1 MSRRRSRSRLTRLPR
16 AVLIAGSACLAAA
29 LLQPAA
35 GEESASAAHKPAGT
49 ALKQS
54 PYAPASLPQRAKGF
68 YELMQGIDNVSVRRT
83 ASGNLIRFSYRVTD
97 PVAARPLGEKT
108 ATALMF
114 GRTSHALLEIPV
126 MDKVGALRQTGPLE
140 VGQEYWMVFSN
151 KGGLIKAGE
160 RVDVFV
166 GSFHV
171 DGLIVQ

>member
-1 MSRRRSRSRLTRLPR
+1 MSQRCLRSPR
-16 AVLIAGSACLAAA
+16 AVLMAGSVCLAAA

-35 GEESASAAHKPAGT
+35 GEAGASAAA
-49 ALKQS
+49 KQS
-54 PYAPASLPQRAKGF
+54 PYSPASLPQRAKGY
-68 YELMQGIDNVSVRRT
+68 YELMQGIDHLSVRRT

-108 ATALMF
+108 ATAVMF

-126 MDKVGALRQTGPLE
+126 MDKVGALRQSGPLE
-140 VGQEYWMVFSN
+140 TGQEYWMVFSN

-171 DGLIVQ
+171 DGLIVE

>member
-1 MSRRRSRSRLTRLPR
+1 MSKRCRLTPP
-16 AVLIAGSACLAAA
+16 AVVIAGSVCLAAA
-29 LLQPAA
+29 VLQPAA
-35 GEESASAAHKPAGT
+35 GEESANAPHKAAGA
-49 ALKQS
+49 AVKQS
-54 PYAPASLPQRAKGF
+54 PYSPVNLPQRAKGY
-68 YELMQGIDNVSVRRT
+68 YELAQGIDHLSVRRT

-97 PVAARPLGEKT
+97 PAAARPLGEKT

-126 MDKVGALRQTGPLE
+126 MDKVGALRQSGPLE
-140 VGQEYWMVFSN
+140 IGQEYWMVFSN

-171 DGLIVQ
+171 DGLIVE

>member
-1 MSRRRSRSRLTRLPR
+1 MSQRCHRSPR
-16 AVLIAGSACLAAA
+16 AVLMAGSVCLAAA

-35 GEESASAAHKPAGT
+35 GEAGASAAA
-49 ALKQS
+49 KQS
-54 PYAPASLPQRAKGF
+54 PYSPASLPQRAKGY
-68 YELMQGIDNVSVRRT
+68 YELMQGIDHLSVRRT

-97 PVAARPLGEKT
+97 PAAARPLGEKT
-108 ATALMF
+108 ATAVMF

-126 MDKVGALRQTGPLE
+126 MDKVGALRQSGPLE
-140 VGQEYWMVFSN
+140 TGQEYWMVFSN

-171 DGLIVQ
+171 DGLIVE

>member
-1 MSRRRSRSRLTRLPR
+1 M
-16 AVLIAGSACLAAA
+16 AGSVCLAAA

-35 GEESASAAHKPAGT
+35 GEAGASAAA
-49 ALKQS
+49 KQS
-54 PYAPASLPQRAKGF
+54 PYSPASLPQRAKGY
-68 YELMQGIDNVSVRRT
+68 YELMQGIDHLSVRRT

-108 ATALMF
+108 ATAVMF

-126 MDKVGALRQTGPLE
+126 MDKVGALRQSGPLE
-140 VGQEYWMVFSN
+140 TGQEYWMVFSN

-171 DGLIVQ
+171 DGLIVE

>member
-1 MSRRRSRSRLTRLPR
+1 MSGCCHRWLR
-16 AVLIAGSACLAAA
+16 ALLIAGGVCLAVAR
-29 LLQPAA
+29 LQPAA
-35 GEESASAAHKPAGT
+35 AEESASAGHKPAG
-49 ALKQS
+49 AAVKQS
-54 PYAPASLPQRAKGF
+54 PYSPANLPQRAKGY
-68 YELMQGIDNVSVRRT
+68 YELAQGIDHLSVRRT

-108 ATALMF
+108 ATAVMF

-126 MDKVGALRQTGPLE
+126 MDKVGALRQSGPLE
-140 VGQEYWMVFSN
+140 TGQEYWMVFSN
-151 KGGLIKAGE
+151 KGGVIKAGE